1 MKRCIR
7 LIAII
12 VGTVAVLSS
21 CASTYKPS
29 TKYKPKWRCSVD
41 EQDRGVV
48 MVKIEENKSD
58 ACVLA
63 SK

>member
-12 VGTVAVLSS
+12 VGTVAVMSS

-41 EQDRGVV
+41 EQDRGIVT
-48 MVKIEENKSD
+48 VKVEEAECD
-58 ACVLA
+58 AYVLA